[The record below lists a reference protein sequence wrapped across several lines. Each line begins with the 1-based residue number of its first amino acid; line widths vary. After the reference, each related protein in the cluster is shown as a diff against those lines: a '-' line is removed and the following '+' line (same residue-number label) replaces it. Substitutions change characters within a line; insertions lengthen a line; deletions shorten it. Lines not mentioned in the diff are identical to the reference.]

1 MRRMPERVD
10 TDRMIAMTDIAVAL
24 LSANEFEIARR
35 FIPELLEYRDYD
47 DWLDCRYGRFMGC
60 SLGGLDAGLITV
72 RLEEFLNWCRNHHI
86 APSEPAL
93 DEFSRHAER
102 PAEDV
107 GLAA

>member
-1 MRRMPERVD
+1 
-10 TDRMIAMTDIAVAL
+10 MTEIAVAL

-47 DWLDCRYGRFMGC
+47 DWVDCRYGRLMGC
-60 SLGGLDAGLITV
+60 SLGGLDAELVSVG
-72 RLEEFLNWCRNHHI
+72 LEEFLNWCRNHQI

-93 DEFSRHAER
+93 DQFSRHAER
-102 PAEDV
+102 SAEQV